1 MKLVA
6 LILSTALI
14 SGCGARNDLR
24 QPYSITPASVA
35 AKPLDDVTSFPARL
49 LPALLTAREYLAK
62 NGDDPADFY
71 VGEISED
78 SGEVE
83 LPLWHVTAFEREQAA
98 VGNPGGKSR
107 TLRYDPE
114 SRKIT
119 SELYWQ

>member
-1 MKLVA
+1 MKLVV
-6 LILSTALI
+6 LVLSTALI
-14 SGCGARNDLR
+14 SGCGASKELR

-35 AKPLDDVTSFPARL
+35 AKPLGDVTSFPARF
-49 LPALLTAREYLAK
+49 LPALSSAREYLAK
-62 NGDDPADFY
+62 NGNNPADFY

-83 LPLWHVTAFEREQAA
+83 LPLWHVTAFEPEKAA